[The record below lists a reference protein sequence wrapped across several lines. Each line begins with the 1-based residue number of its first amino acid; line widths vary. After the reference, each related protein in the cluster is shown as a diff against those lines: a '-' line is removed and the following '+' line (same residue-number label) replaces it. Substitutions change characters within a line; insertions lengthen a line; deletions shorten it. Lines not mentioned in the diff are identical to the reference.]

1 MAGYLGSSAVFL
13 STTAVDID
21 GNNTVGG
28 DIIVGGTVDGRDVA
42 VDGAKL
48 DLIDQGVSTT
58 DSPAFVNVSVT
69 GTVDGR
75 DVAVD
80 GAKLDGIEAL
90 ADVTDV
96 TNVTAAGALMDSE
109 LTSIA
114 SVKALD
120 QGLATTDSPT
130 FNVVT
135 ATSYAGDGSALTG
148 LDEFTYTG
156 SAPLFACRAWGKV
169 GSNALVDGGNFASW
183 DSATDTVTFTTAMP
197 HANYAVTTNG
207 PSAGNTW
214 ASNMTTTGFKIS
226 QRSSGGNTVNPENVE
241 FMVVC

>member
-80 GAKLDGIEAL
+80 G
-90 ADVTDV
+90 
-96 TNVTAAGALMDSE
+96 
-109 LTSIA
+109 
-114 SVKALD
+114 
-120 QGLATTDSPT
+120 TTDSPT

-214 ASNMTTTGFKIS
+214 ASIS
-226 QRSSGGNTVNPENVE
+226 IFS
-241 FMVVC
+241 